1 MLNIEEQNL
10 TEFLLDVKVNFITI
24 NNYIEYPKRF
34 IKLKRSCL
42 E

>member
-10 TEFLLDVKVNFITI
+10 TEFSLDVKVNFRST
-24 NNYIEYPKRF
+24 NNYIEYTKRF